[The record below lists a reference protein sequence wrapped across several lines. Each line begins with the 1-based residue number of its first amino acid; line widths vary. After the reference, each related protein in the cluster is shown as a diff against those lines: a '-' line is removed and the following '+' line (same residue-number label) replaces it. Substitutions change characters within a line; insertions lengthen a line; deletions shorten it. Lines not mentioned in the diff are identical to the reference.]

1 LPFSCHTAP
10 ALHTQL
16 ACAVVPLRN
25 IEYFH
30 DHVRIEKMFFEGVPE
45 PLKGELHPDLSR
57 AGFGLE
63 LKRTELKKFAA

>member
-1 LPFSCHTAP
+1 
-10 ALHTQL
+10 
-16 ACAVVPLRN
+16 
-25 IEYFH
+25 
-30 DHVRIEKMFFEGVPE
+30 MFFEGVPE